1 MSDIRHVPGLLGP
14 STQSFMAI
22 FSFISFRAHQNPLI
36 ANLGCGAL
44 AWTNIY
50 TSRFLLLNL
59 IPPFMIGVF
68 LVAYFVQISNARKA
82 REGQEVHVSHIVA
95 DTKVLA
101 VWLSRMFLLLAIMYA
116 PTTNV
121 ILQASEPNP
130 TCLPPHSPATPIAS
144 TTLTPSPADISA
156 GLTKTRPGHTQE
168 VSPSFAAQFR

>member
-50 TSRFLLLNL
+50 TSRFFLLNL

-121 ILQASEPNP
+121 ILQASEPNLQLA
-130 TCLPPHSPATPIAS
+130 CLLIPHSNRLYLYNPYAIACRH
-144 TTLTPSPADISA
+144 LCGADKNQA
-156 GLTKTRPGHTQE
+156 TQE
-168 VSPSFAAQFR
+168 VSPSFASQFR

>member
-50 TSRFLLLNL
+50 TSRFFLLNL

-121 ILQASEPNP
+121 ILQASEPNLLASSFP
-130 TCLPPHSPATPIAS
+130 TPIAS

-168 VSPSFAAQFR
+168 VSPSFASQFR